1 MNASTPF
8 GADMKQ
14 LAEYTKLLTHN
25 LIFENL
31 FLPWATYWQTGFLK
45 PWYVI
50 PLRTKSWHPNSS
62 KESFWSIY
70 LALSR
75 NGGRP
80 KYKKLSTLC
89 GNWSQ
94 AQLLIIYNWQLRSSN
109 ARSALNQCITPK
121 CSIMNAA
128 SNPPTNVVIWFLLV
142 MTIDPVTFHC
152 STKRTVREGSG
163 TNALELHS
171 CYGWNQSW
179 VKKCWWGHGCWVN
192 ININPQETLNHQSTH
207 LHEDFRWFT
216 IFPIVHDLWQ

>member
-142 MTIDPVTFHC
+142 MTIDPVTVHGPLAKSLLTLSC
-152 STKRTVREGSG
+152 HNLRRPLSKIVPLILQQRQLISYTLLIRSL
-163 TNALELHS
+163 NAKNASKLASAGGRHRQRVEF
-171 CYGWNQSW
+171 SW
-179 VKKCWWGHGCWVN
+179 GG
-192 ININPQETLNHQSTH
+192 
-207 LHEDFRWFT
+207 
-216 IFPIVHDLWQ
+216 